1 MTHQKQYTQSKGII
15 VPLTLHTRVD
25 TNSSYASYSGGQ
37 IKMAPSR
44 EATLLRFSTKSAPSK
59 KRNPLYPSCFI
70 SLASFKEIKV
80 SILYMD
86 RKELHFFSFTLTVH
100 GKMYFSYE
108 NIWKECFQDLRHCA
122 LFTSQML
129 SQECVQIIKTTSP
142 CIGILQSP

>member
-1 MTHQKQYTQSKGII
+1 MTCHNTDRSLF
-15 VPLTLHTRVD
+15 PSCSTHALTLTAVMPPIVGD
-25 TNSSYASYSGGQ
+25 S

-44 EATLLRFSTKSAPSK
+44 EATPLRFSIKLPHPK
-59 KRNPLYPSCFI
+59 GNPLHPSCLT

-80 SILYMD
+80 GILYMD
-86 RKELHFFSFTLTVH
+86 GKRLHFFSFTLTVH

-108 NIWKECFQDLRHCA
+108 NIWKECFQDLCHCA

-129 SQECVQIIKTTSP
+129 SQECVQITKTTSP